1 MYEGIWYLHSCNI
14 LVFFCVYDEK
24 CMAII
29 NIKGVLVDI
38 LMEIAPY
45 VYGTYV
51 ITDRKGV
58 KQLIVQFQTKSTVQ

>member
-1 MYEGIWYLHSCNI
+1 
-14 LVFFCVYDEK
+14 
-24 CMAII
+24 MAII

-58 KQLIVQFQTKSTVQ
+58 KQLIVQLQTKYTVQ